1 MQARSIIER
10 SDAGATAEP
19 AAGDDLR
26 ARLRGMWAAA
36 APRWA
41 EHTAYVDAR
50 GAVTAEAM
58 IERTAP
64 QRGERVLE
72 LACGPGGLGLAA
84 AERVALGEVVLSDV
98 VDEMTSIA
106 AARAAA
112 VGLTNVKA
120 RRLDLERIEEP
131 GSSYDVV
138 LCREGLMLVPDPA
151 RGVRE
156 IARVLR
162 PGGRFAIA
170 VWGPRERNPW
180 LGLVFDAVGS
190 VLGAPVPPPGVPG
203 PFSLADATALGL
215 LLADGALTD
224 IAVDE
229 LDVPVRAGSFD
240 EWWDRTCAL
249 AGPLTKILAS
259 VSAEAREAMRTHARN
274 AARTYETAH
283 GIALPGLALL
293 ASGRRL

>member
-10 SDAGATAEP
+10 SDAGTANP
-19 AAGDDLR
+19 ASRDDLR
-26 ARLRGMWAAA
+26 ARLRGMWATA

-41 EHTAYVDAR
+41 EHAAYADAR
-50 GAVTAEAM
+50 GAVMAEAM
-58 IERTAP
+58 IARTAP
-64 QRGERVLE
+64 QPGERVLE

-84 AERVALGEVVLSDV
+84 AERVAPGEVVLSDV

-112 VGLTNVKA
+112 VGLTNVTA

-162 PGGRFAIA
+162 PEGRFAIA

-190 VLGAPVPPPGVPG
+190 VLGAPVPPAGVPG

-215 LLADGALTD
+215 LLSDGALTD

-240 EWWDRTCAL
+240 EWWKRTCAL

-259 VSAEAREAMRTHARN
+259 VSAEAREAMRTQARK
-274 AARTYETAH
+274 AARTYETAR
-283 GIALPGLALL
+283 GIELPGLALL